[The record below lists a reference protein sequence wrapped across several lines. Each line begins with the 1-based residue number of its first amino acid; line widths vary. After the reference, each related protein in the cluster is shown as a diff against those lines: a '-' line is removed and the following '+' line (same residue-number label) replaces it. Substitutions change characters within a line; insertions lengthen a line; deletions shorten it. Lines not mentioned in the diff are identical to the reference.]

1 MVTFPLCFRDGHLP
15 PPKVRWSPRKLE
27 SQEESATFW
36 VWAFL
41 LARRGLFHAPAP
53 LGQDHVSDGL
63 GPPSETGGLPASARF
78 PANREFYPVTDG
90 RGGGC
95 PLREQQS
102 SPFSWFTEGF
112 PVPQGWGHTSFA
124 HSRGR

>member
-1 MVTFPLCFRDGHLP
+1 MGWALLQRQDTP
-15 PPKVRWSPRKLE
+15 P
-27 SQEESATFW
+27 Q
-36 VWAFL
+36 
-41 LARRGLFHAPAP
+41 
-53 LGQDHVSDGL
+53 
-63 GPPSETGGLPASARF
+63 

-95 PLREQQS
+95 PLSEQQS